1 MHGRGPD
8 GLARCPHVHNS
19 GGGAGRLSLPS
30 LRSLKNKIQTQMA
43 KKQFRCVRKRRVKIV
58 LIWLYEKRF
67 LILREMVGVGNG
79 MGMGERS
86 LPWVVMAWIL
96 TCNTGKLRAADCPPH
111 LRAPSVSFPAR
122 TSTIRCIRALTS
134 SCMTLRGGEGGRV
147 GFGAMV
153 PRDVQILRMRRARA
167 LKRSQQEDPAARTEN
182 SSPGGITSHARAS
195 ASPHAAADVHS
206 RILRELQKDEDGFSH
221 LSEVST
227 AGITQH
233 VQRDTAAPDCMQAQT
248 SPEDVCQGAD
258 GSGDSVRQVGTDQ
271 VGGVGGKGWEECE
284 RLHDAVSLVCAMRE
298 DVHDAWLQ
306 QKGCS
311 LLSALL
317 ADADSA
323 PDQAIV
329 LSDTLVEAG
338 ALGLVVTLVR
348 THPSTPALAL
358 AACSVLSSCLKLS
371 PAALSIFVKE
381 EGIETLVWLVESN
394 REVANDQ
401 ALQTHMTAAMRCAAE
416 AEGTRVLEAGGMPT
430 LVTALRAHT
439 GSLVIAQD
447 SCRALKCL
455 ARLGTASREA
465 AVRSGAVSAL
475 VSALRTH
482 ADSVCVQAQGWAALE
497 FLCMD
502 PSAALELVEEG
513 GVGEMLWRLEQHLLD
528 ASVAVHCFGLL
539 RLLAGVGRSDTTT
552 LQQRKTVMSLVQA
565 WQGNRRDVVGGL
577 GLLLECM
584 RVHEDCAW
592 VQRHACAVLSCVPA
606 NAGHPTM
613 RAQEMRNATGEDLVH
628 CSARRVVHALRLHPD
643 DVHVQWGGCK
653 TLASLGH
660 AHLPLGVHVDEA
672 ALLVDVIVKALKRYP
687 GVKPEQ
693 YALEI
698 LAQMLQTKST
708 RAETS
713 AAFLGGSGLH
723 FLLALLVRQAPGAS
737 QACVLQAMLV
747 LKALLGVPGMV
758 QRREGE
764 THALEALGII
774 DVWQR
779 VVGGGGVQGVVATFL
794 RHAGCI
800 KIQKICCSV
809 LVLLV
814 QGKRR
819 GEDADAWRQMFI
831 DGGVSDVVRYACAS
845 RAPPALRHD
854 KHLQRLVDLFPEFE
868 GGTGDLEMPT
878 GVWRAGS
885 VPDWPDRGEGVMANE
900 GEAEWREVQVGSLF
914 ETDLYGPADFD
925 SEKGATLLEA
935 QGEDDDALPW
945 EEPGV
950 DILHQGPGPAAGGGL
965 EEGDSEGI
973 TGDDPK
979 ADGFVGV
986 LEGDK
991 DLLRLKHDKRTGVKS
1006 VAMAALQPVLQ
1017 VSQQVL
1023 GVSLCLHLCLNTKR
1037 VRCFMQLSPAQV
1049 E

>member
-1 MHGRGPD
+1 
-8 GLARCPHVHNS
+8 
-19 GGGAGRLSLPS
+19 
-30 LRSLKNKIQTQMA
+30 
-43 KKQFRCVRKRRVKIV
+43 
-58 LIWLYEKRF
+58 
-67 LILREMVGVGNG
+67 
-79 MGMGERS
+79 
-86 LPWVVMAWIL
+86 
-96 TCNTGKLRAADCPPH
+96 
-111 LRAPSVSFPAR
+111 
-122 TSTIRCIRALTS
+122 
-134 SCMTLRGGEGGRV
+134 MTLRGGEGGRV
-147 GFGAMV
+147 VFGAMV

-167 LKRSQQEDPAARTEN
+167 LKRSQQEDPVARTEN
-182 SSPGGITSHARAS
+182 SCPGSITSRACAS
-195 ASPHAAADVHS
+195 ASPHAAEDVHS
-206 RILRELQKDEDGFSH
+206 RILRELQKDENGISH

-227 AGITQH
+227 AGISQR
-233 VQRDTAAPDCMQAQT
+233 VQRDTAAPDCMQTQT
-248 SPEDVCQGAD
+248 SPEDVCEGAD
-258 GSGDSVRQVGTDQ
+258 GSGGSVRQVGTDQ
-271 VGGVGGKGWEECE
+271 VGGVGGKGCQESE

-323 PDQAIV
+323 PDQTKV

-348 THPSTPALAL
+348 NQPSTPALAL
-358 AACSVLSSCLKLS
+358 AACSVISSCLKLS
-371 PAALSIFVKE
+371 PTALSIFVKE
-381 EGIETLVWLVESN
+381 GGIETLVWLVERN
-394 REVANDQ
+394 REVANDK
-401 ALQTHMTAAMRCAAE
+401 ALQTHLTAAMRCAAE
-416 AEGTRVLEAGGMPT
+416 AEGGRVLEAGGMPT

-482 ADSVCVQAQGWAALE
+482 PDSVSVQAQGWAALE

-502 PSAALELVEEG
+502 PSAALELLEAG
-513 GVGEMLWRLEQHLLD
+513 GVGEMLGRLEQHLVD
-528 ASVAVHCFGLL
+528 ASVAVHCFGVL
-539 RLLAGVGRSDTTT
+539 RLLAGVGSSDATT
-552 LQQRKTVMSLVQA
+552 LQRRNDVMSLLQG

-584 RVHEDCAW
+584 RVHQDCAW

-606 NAGHPTM
+606 NRLAGHRTM
-613 RAQEMRNATGEDLVH
+613 RTQEMRNATGEDLVH
-628 CSARRVVHALRLHPD
+628 CSARRVVDALRLHPD
-643 DVHVQWGGCK
+643 DMHVQWGGCK

-660 AHLPLGVHVDEA
+660 AHLPLGVHIDEA
-672 ALLVDVIVKALKRYP
+672 ALLVDVIVKALQRYP
-687 GVKPEQ
+687 GVKLEQ

-698 LAQMLQTKST
+698 LAQMLQTWST
-708 RAETS
+708 RAEAS
-713 AAFLGGSGLH
+713 AAFLSGSGLQL
-723 FLLALLVRQAPGAS
+723 LLALLVRQAPEAS

-758 QRREGE
+758 QRREGG
-764 THALEALGII
+764 THALESLGII
-774 DVWQR
+774 DVWQG
-779 VVGGGGVQGVVATFL
+779 VVAGGGVQGVVAAFL

-800 KIQKICCSV
+800 KIQKICCSA
-809 LVLLV
+809 LLLLV
-814 QGKRR
+814 EGIRR
-819 GEDADAWRQMFI
+819 VMSPQRAEDGDAWRQMFI
-831 DGGVSDVVRYACAS
+831 DGGVSDVVRYASAS
-845 RAPPALRHD
+845 SAPPALRHD

-885 VPDWPDRGEGVMANE
+885 VPGWPDRGGGVMVNE

-914 ETDLYGPADFD
+914 ETDLYGPAGFD
-925 SEKGATLLEA
+925 SEKGAILLEA

-950 DILHQGPGPAAGGGL
+950 DILHQGQGPEAGGVG
-965 EEGDSEGI
+965 EGDSEGI
-973 TGDDPK
+973 TRDDPK

-986 LEGDK
+986 LEGDR
-991 DLLRLKHDKRTGVKS
+991 DLLRLQHDKRRGVKS
-1006 VAMAALQPVLQ
+1006 AVMAALQPVLQ
-1017 VSQQVL
+1017 VRRQVL
-1023 GVSLCLHLCLNTKR
+1023 GVSLCLHLCLNHRLHALFHATFAR
-1037 VRCFMQLSPAQV
+1037 ASCLIMI
-1049 E
+1049 

>member
-1 MHGRGPD
+1 MRRDFDFDFAGMRGRREGEGD
-8 GLARCPHVHNS
+8 TGMS
-19 GGGAGRLSLPS
+19 GD
-30 LRSLKNKIQTQMA
+30 
-43 KKQFRCVRKRRVKIV
+43 
-58 LIWLYEKRF
+58 
-67 LILREMVGVGNG
+67 G
-79 MGMGERS
+79 MGRRERS
-86 LPWVVMAWIL
+86 GAWVVMAWIL
-96 TCNTGKLRAADCPPH
+96 TCNTGNLRAADCPPH

-153 PRDVQILRMRRARA
+153 PRDVQILRMRRARGVR
-167 LKRSQQEDPAARTEN
+167 RSQQQDPAARTEN
-182 SSPGGITSHARAS
+182 SSPGSITSHACAS
-195 ASPHAAADVHS
+195 ASSPDAAEDVHS
-206 RILRELQKDEDGFSH
+206 RILRELHKDEDGFSH

-233 VQRDTAAPDCMQAQT
+233 VQRDTA
-248 SPEDVCQGAD
+248 
-258 GSGDSVRQVGTDQ
+258 GTDQ

-329 LSDTLVEAG
+329 LSDALVEAG
-338 ALGLVVTLVR
+338 VLGLVVTLVR
-348 THPSTPALAL
+348 THPSTPELAL

-430 LVTALRAHT
+430 LLTALRAHT

-502 PSAALELVEEG
+502 PSAALELVEGG

-552 LQQRKTVMSLVQA
+552 LQQRKTVMSLLQA

-643 DVHVQWGGCK
+643 DMHVQWGGCK

-698 LAQMLQTKST
+698 LAQMLQTKSKT

-713 AAFLGGSGLH
+713 AAFLGGSGLQ

-819 GEDADAWRQMFI
+819 VMSAHRDEDADAWRQMFI

-868 GGTGDLEMPT
+868 GGTGDLEVPT

-885 VPDWPDRGEGVMANE
+885 VPDWPDRAGGVMANE

-950 DILHQGPGPAAGGGL
+950 DILHQGPGPAAGGGP

-1017 VSQQVL
+1017 VSQLCVGCL
-1023 GVSLCLHLCLNTKR
+1023 SLFAPLPKHQAHALFHATVAR
-1037 VRCFMQLSPAQV
+1037 AS
-1049 E
+1049 